1 MLEKDTNLQEIARV
15 PADAEQ
21 GVQEA
26 QVGQDS
32 ADGGV
37 TDLGQLGCEQLHYHI
52 VTVGLQKPNKVSQ
65 GHRKMR
71 SSHSTFL

>member
-1 MLEKDTNLQEIARV
+1 MQEEDTNLQEIAGV

-26 QVGQDS
+26 QVGQDCVDS
-32 ADGGV
+32 SI
-37 TDLGQLGCEQLHYHI
+37 TDLSQLGCEQLHYHI
-52 VTVGLQKPNKVSQ
+52 VTVGLRKSNRVSQ
-65 GHRKMR
+65 GHRRMR